1 MWREDYVVDYAVF
14 NDTLVMKENG
24 PEYAS
29 VFYYPIGNDVVGAL
43 KEIETFAR
51 SKNLPLSF
59 GCLTDEQA
67 RFLTERYYSVDCSFE
82 RDWCD
87 YIYSAEQFKTY
98 AGKKLSGQRNHVN
111 KFKKLYPNYSFK
123 VATPNDLQKIKE
135 FFAGF
140 KVSRAF
146 SEEESNEIC
155 EAMDLTENM
164 FELGQVGGY
173 IEVDGRVVAFSIGE
187 VVGETL
193 IVHIEKALTEYQ
205 GVYPL
210 MAKEFACAFATD
222 NVKYINREEDCGD
235 EGLRTSKTQYR
246 PIELV
251 NKNYLQVFTLF
262 DKISAPVSLKTQR
275 LTITDV
281 KKDDKDIYR
290 KLYLDDDL
298 NKWWGYDYREDL
310 GENEPTVDY
319 FFEFM
324 NSLKK
329 VKEEY
334 SLAVRVG
341 EQMIGELVLHN
352 FDFYGGVE
360 MGFRFF
366 SDCQG
371 KGYAI
376 ESASALKDY
385 VKTVLG
391 AKRIKSRCFKE
402 NVRSRKVIER
412 LGLKLEREDATHF
425 YFGLDL

>member
-1 MWREDYVVDYAVF
+1 
-14 NDTLVMKENG
+14 
-24 PEYAS
+24 
-29 VFYYPIGNDVVGAL
+29 
-43 KEIETFAR
+43 
-51 SKNLPLSF
+51 
-59 GCLTDEQA
+59 
-67 RFLTERYYSVDCSFE
+67 
-82 RDWCD
+82 
-87 YIYSAEQFKTY
+87 
-98 AGKKLSGQRNHVN
+98 
-111 KFKKLYPNYSFK
+111 
-123 VATPNDLQKIKE
+123 
-135 FFAGF
+135 
-140 KVSRAF
+140 
-146 SEEESNEIC
+146 
-155 EAMDLTENM
+155 
-164 FELGQVGGY
+164 
-173 IEVDGRVVAFSIGE
+173 
-187 VVGETL
+187 
-193 IVHIEKALTEYQ
+193 
-205 GVYPL
+205 

-262 DKISAPVSLKTQR
+262 DKISAPISLKTQR
-275 LTITDV
+275 LTISDV
-281 KKDDKDIYR
+281 RKDDKDIYR

-310 GENEPTVDY
+310 GENEPTADY

-341 EQMIGELVLHN
+341 EQMIGE
-352 FDFYGGVE
+352 
-360 MGFRFF
+360 
-366 SDCQG
+366 
-371 KGYAI
+371 
-376 ESASALKDY
+376 SALKDY

-402 NVRSRKVIER
+402 NVRSRKLIER